1 LNKKEIILIKKIKK
15 INNEFIID
23 YIQYLLYIESK
34 EQDEENQYLEHLKGN
49 SKKIPYKK
57 MHQNINNTNKK
68 NYN

>member
-1 LNKKEIILIKKIKK
+1 MNKKEIILIKKIKK

-68 NYN
+68 KL

>member
-1 LNKKEIILIKKIKK
+1 MNKKEIILIKKIKK

-49 SKKIPYKK
+49 NKKISYKK
-57 MHQNINNTNKK
+57 IHQNINNNNKK
-68 NYN
+68 KK

>member
-1 LNKKEIILIKKIKK
+1 MNKKEIILIKKIKK

-49 SKKIPYKK
+49 NKYLIKKCIR
-57 MHQNINNTNKK
+57 I
-68 NYN
+68 